1 MSTASRYVPNYTV
14 EDYQHWEGDWQ
25 LIEGVAVAMS
35 PSPFGRHERIVMEIA
50 ASFKNQLDQQNCDCR
65 VYAGLDWIVSNNTV
79 VRPDVM
85 VVCGEQPER
94 HLETPP
100 EIAVEILSTSTR
112 ELDLVAKRRIYREHG
127 VPIYII
133 VDPDKMQVEIIRLD
147 TESSTQIEIGQSAT
161 LSLSNDC
168 HIEVNAQQ
176 VFR

>member
-35 PSPFGRHERIVMEIA
+35 PSPFAPHARVVTEFACSLM
-50 ASFKNQLDQQNCDCR
+50 NQLDQQVCDCR

-79 VRPDVM
+79 VRPDIM

-100 EIAVEILSTSTR
+100 EIAVEILSASTR

-127 VPIYII
+127 VPIYMI
-133 VDPDKMQVEIIRLD
+133 VDPDKKQIEIIRLD
-147 TESSTQIEIGQSAT
+147 SESSAQIKIGQSAT
-161 LSLSNDC
+161 LDLGNDC
-168 HIEVNAQQ
+168 RIEVNAQQ